1 MSTVP
6 PSDAEILR
14 AAIVQAQAATAARA
28 AALQREF
35 DEIVESGSLTNTDDE
50 HDPDGATIAYE
61 RARTSALLA
70 AAREDLDYL
79 RTSEDRLDAGT
90 FGLCRTCGAYIG
102 VERLLARPTVRDC
115 ITCAR

>member
-1 MSTVP
+1 VSTVP
-6 PSDAEILR
+6 PSDAEVLR
-14 AAIVQAQAATAARA
+14 GAIVQAQAATAARA

-70 AAREDLDYL
+70 AARADLDYL
-79 RTSEDRLDAGT
+79 QAAEARMY
-90 FGLCRTCGAYIG
+90 GLCRSCGDYIG
-102 VERLLARPTVRDC
+102 VERLLARPTVQQC

>member
-1 MSTVP
+1 MPPVP
-6 PSDAEILR
+6 VSDVEVLR
-14 AAIVQAQAATAARA
+14 AAIVRACAATVARA
-28 AALQREF
+28 TALQREF

-70 AAREDLDYL
+70 AARADLDVL
-79 RTSEDRLDAGT
+79 QAAEARLDAGT
-90 FGLCRTCGAYIG
+90 YGLCRSCGDYIG
-102 VERLLARPTVRDC
+102 VERLLARPAVQQC